1 LEQSALAAPFAPA
14 FSSKEGYDPNQ
25 EEVIERWRSAMD
37 ALAAGKLSWEKF
49 LQGKLIAEHP
59 ARFLSTSEAGQSLLH
74 LAILSNRVDIVA
86 EILSSFP
93 QLKWRRNS
101 LNWTPLELASFLPHE
116 AILRLLQPS
125 LTATFL
131 EQANVAIPDIGK
143 MGCLPSLE
151 YLPQPRFESQQ
162 VFEEIVEK
170 AKKAKTED
178 AIPPEK
184 IWMGIYFDQEI
195 QDGSHPKVS
204 IRFIDE
210 KVGFGVFAEQ
220 RIPSCAYAG
229 EYRGQILERKVKPP
243 REKVHCVR
251 YTTWEMGRRKFII
264 DAETKGNFTRFIN
277 HSSKPNLSLQSV
289 YWRGIPRMIFV
300 ALKEIH
306 EGTQLTFDYGT
317 FFWKECSQTPVLFE

>member
-1 LEQSALAAPFAPA
+1 
-14 FSSKEGYDPNQ
+14 
-25 EEVIERWRSAMD
+25 
-37 ALAAGKLSWEKF
+37 
-49 LQGKLIAEHP
+49 
-59 ARFLSTSEAGQSLLH
+59 
-74 LAILSNRVDIVA
+74 
-86 EILSSFP
+86 
-93 QLKWRRNS
+93 
-101 LNWTPLELASFLPHE
+101 
-116 AILRLLQPS
+116 
-125 LTATFL
+125 
-131 EQANVAIPDIGK
+131 

-210 KVGFGVFAEQ
+210 KVGFGIFAEQ

-229 EYRGQILERKVKPP
+229 EYRGQILERKMKLP

-300 ALKEIH
+300 TLKEIH
-306 EGTQLTFDYGT
+306 EGAQLTFDYGT